1 MITSPLQQAANRRNA
16 MRSTGP
22 NTPEGKAAIRL
33 NALKYGL
40 RAKTVILPSEDP
52 AEYEQ
57 LWSDLES
64 DWQPQSRTE
73 RLCLEQMATSQWLLA
88 RLTLWESC
96 CCSDILIERRLS
108 LLERI
113 SAQRAR
119 LERSFATA
127 MRDLER
133 LQTKRQVAATP
144 ARSGRA
150 KAGSRANR
158 TSLPAARLPD
168 VGAAHLASA
177 FLFPRYPLT

>member
-133 LQTKRQVAATP
+133 LQTKRQSQPRQPV
-144 ARSGRA
+144 
-150 KAGSRANR
+150 
-158 TSLPAARLPD
+158 PAAQKPVPEPTERAFPQPAYRMSEQPTSHPLSCSPD
-168 VGAAHLASA
+168 T
-177 FLFPRYPLT
+177 R